1 MSTSK
6 IEWLA
11 DKSGKPG
18 VTWNP
23 ISGCSPISHGCQNC
37 YAARMAKRLAGRCG
51 YPADDPFRVTLHQDK
66 MNEPLLWKKPKRIFV
81 CSMGDLFHD
90 NVADSALDQIFQTI
104 FTSMRHT
111 FIVLTKRPERML
123 DYFNHF
129 LWGKIPDNLWVGVTA
144 ENQEWADKRIPIL
157 MEVQAKVRFV
167 SVEPMLGPVDLTP
180 WLPHFLD
187 FSYTTDPP
195 RLDWVIVGGE
205 NGHRARPM
213 NLEWVRLLRDQCVQ
227 AGTPF
232 FFKGWG
238 EWMPGDEKDRVDHFK
253 VGKKRSGRMLDGKE
267 WNEYPE
273 GGS

>member
-1 MSTSK
+1 
-6 IEWLA
+6 
-11 DKSGKPG
+11 
-18 VTWNP
+18 
-23 ISGCSPISHGCQNC
+23 
-37 YAARMAKRLAGRCG
+37 
-51 YPADDPFRVTLHQDK
+51 
-66 MNEPLLWKKPKRIFV
+66 
-81 CSMGDLFHD
+81 MGDLFHD